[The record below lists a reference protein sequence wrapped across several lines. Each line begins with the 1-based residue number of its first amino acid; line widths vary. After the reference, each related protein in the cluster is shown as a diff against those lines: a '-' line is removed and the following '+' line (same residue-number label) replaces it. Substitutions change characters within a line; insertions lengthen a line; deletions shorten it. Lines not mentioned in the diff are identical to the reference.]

1 MNVEGWVGNLVNGL
15 EVTIDFG
22 GNWILEN
29 VLQNILEY
37 GQLVG
42 IVGQTEFAR
51 VSPSRADDVIHSDQ
65 CGLRG
70 DVQHRCFDV
79 SRVSTLWIGWKLW
92 DNSIKE

>member
-1 MNVEGWVGNLVNGL
+1 MNVEGWVGNLVHGL
-15 EVTIDFG
+15 EVPVDFV

-37 GQLVG
+37 RQLVR
-42 IVGQTEFAR
+42 IVGQTELAR

-65 CGLRG
+65 GGLGG

-79 SRVSTLWIGWKLW
+79 SRVFTLWIGR
-92 DNSIKE
+92 